1 MPRAPKLTRERI
13 VSVASAALAAGGH
26 EAVALRGIARDL
38 GVTAPA
44 LYDHFDSRDD
54 LLRALAEHGYAALSE
69 ALEVDG
75 ERPVDRVRQRALAYV
90 EFASGHPELFRL
102 MFLFRP
108 SAVELVD
115 EDGAAV
121 DNELNAA
128 TAVFEQGVADLSGAI
143 ADGDLVDRDALHL
156 AMILWTTTHGV
167 ATVALTAPTVA
178 AEVAEDVIDTMLA
191 GLRP

>member
-1 MPRAPKLTRERI
+1 MPKAPKLTRERI
-13 VSVASAALAAGGH
+13 VSVANAALVAGGH

-75 ERPVDRVRQRALAYV
+75 PRPIDRIRQRALAYI
-90 EFASGHPELFRL
+90 EFASQHPELFRL

-108 SAVELVD
+108 AAVELVD

-121 DNELNAA
+121 DNELSAA
-128 TAVFEQGVADLSGAI
+128 TAAFDEGVADLSGAI
-143 ADGDLVDRDALHL
+143 ADGDLVDRDVLQL
-156 AMILWTTTHGV
+156 AMITWTTTHGV
-167 ATVALTAPTVA
+167 ATVALTAPSVA